1 MAEESKFDPIIIAE
15 LKKQN
20 EELKA
25 NREAQKQSDIE
36 AKKYSAEQVAEIR
49 KLASSNKK
57 GVSKAAKEQAQNDI
71 KQLDNQAKLL
81 GISAEELTAR
91 QREKDDIEA
100 QKQKLDEMKAA
111 IEAAGGNADENLAL
125 QREQASIAKQ
135 EARLEAKNK
144 LGIAGRMKEEA
155 KDRAASLKATLSS
168 LTSLEGLKDGLKGLG
183 GGVVDMAKKGGGGL
197 MDMLKKGALA
207 LALPA
212 IFAFV
217 NSKYFDQL
225 KNFIMDKAVPA
236 VMALV
241 DVFKTYIIPALTSV
255 FNFLMKEIY
264 PIIETVFI
272 KTFQNIK
279 DLFGDIKGAFDK
291 FASGDFLGGIADL
304 ILGIGKFVMKQI
316 DTVITAIYNVIAS
329 VFGLEKSDSIFG
341 SIKNFFKNAYDSVAN
356 FLSNAKNFLYNLVV
370 GAFNGIKDFF
380 GSIFSFGKEISSK
393 IFAGANF
400 LLDFVKEKFQN
411 VIGFFKDLFSFK
423 PGDSFAT
430 KFIDIILA
438 PYNIAINFIRDIF
451 GFGKDEKGNV
461 QPFSL
466 GKFIM
471 GIVDDIIDWFG
482 SFFDFD
488 LGGVM
493 SGDPDAIKGVLSAIL
508 PAPDFLT
515 FTLPEVSLGPLG
527 KFGGQKINLNP
538 IPDVFYKMAGIDP
551 KTGLEVKNTKNAVE
565 SIATDPVA
573 EAEKKKFV
581 TGSEQMSN
589 NQALAGQTTIIDV
602 SDKKKINQPTTTYQG
617 QSLLSNNNRPD
628 GTQHAFY

>member
-1 MAEESKFDPIIIAE
+1 MADKFDPQIIAE

-144 LGIAGRMKEEA
+144 LGMAGRMKEEA

-264 PIIETVFI
+264 PIIEKVFI
-272 KTFQNIK
+272 DTFKNIK
-279 DLFGDIKGAFDK
+279 NLFGDIKGAFDK
-291 FASGDFLGGIADL
+291 FASGDFLGGISDL
-304 ILGIGKFVMKQI
+304 ILGIGKFFRGIM
-316 DTVITAIYNVIAS
+316 DTAITAIYNVIAS
-329 VFGLEKSDSIFG
+329 IFGLEKSDSIFG
-341 SIKNFFKNAYDSVAN
+341 SIKNFFTSAYDSVVGSLSKFGN
-356 FLSNAKNFLYNLVV
+356 F
-370 GAFNGIKDFF
+370 IKDTVMSGFNNIKKFF
-380 GSIFSFGKEISSK
+380 GSIFSFGKDIASK
-393 IFAGANF
+393 IFSGANF

-438 PYNIAINFIRDIF
+438 PYNLAINFIRDIF
-451 GFGKDEKGNV
+451 GFGKDEQGNV
-461 QPFSL
+461 KPFSL

-471 GIVDDIIDWFG
+471 GIVDDVIDWFG

-488 LGGVM
+488 IGGLM
-493 SGDPDAIKGVLSAIL
+493 SGDGDAMKSVLRAML
-508 PAPDFLT
+508 PAPDFLS
-515 FTLPEVSLGPLG
+515 FTLPEISLGPLG

-538 IPDVFYKMAGIDP
+538 IPDGYYKMAGIDP
-551 KTGLEVKNTKNAVE
+551 KTGLDVETNKNAVE
-565 SIATDPVA
+565 SVTTDPVA
-573 EAEKKKFV
+573 EAEKKKFI
-581 TGSEQMSN
+581 TGSEQMK
-589 NQALAGQTTIIDV
+589 NQQGLAGQTTIIDV

-628 GTQHAFY
+628 STVHAFY

>member
-100 QKQKLDEMKAA
+100 QKQKLDEMRAA

-264 PIIETVFI
+264 PIIEKVFI
-272 KTFQNIK
+272 DTFKNIK
-279 DLFGDIKGAFDK
+279 NLFGDIKGAFDK
-291 FASGDFLGGIADL
+291 FASGDFLGGISDL
-304 ILGIGKFVMKQI
+304 ILGIGKFFRGIM
-316 DTVITAIYNVIAS
+316 DTAITAIYNVIAS
-329 VFGLEKSDSIFG
+329 IFGLEKSDSIFG
-341 SIKNFFKNAYDSVAN
+341 SIKNFFTSAYDSVVGSLSKFGN
-356 FLSNAKNFLYNLVV
+356 FIMDTVMS
-370 GAFNGIKDFF
+370 GFNNIKKFF
-380 GSIFSFGKEISSK
+380 GSIFSFGKDIASK
-393 IFAGANF
+393 IFSGANF
-400 LLDFVKEKFQN
+400 LFDFVKEKFQN

>member
-1 MAEESKFDPIIIAE
+1 
-15 LKKQN
+15 
-20 EELKA
+20 
-25 NREAQKQSDIE
+25 
-36 AKKYSAEQVAEIR
+36 
-49 KLASSNKK
+49 
-57 GVSKAAKEQAQNDI
+57 
-71 KQLDNQAKLL
+71 
-81 GISAEELTAR
+81 
-91 QREKDDIEA
+91 
-100 QKQKLDEMKAA
+100 MKAA

-264 PIIETVFI
+264 PIIEKVFI
-272 KTFQNIK
+272 DTFKNIK
-279 DLFGDIKGAFDK
+279 NLFGDIKGAFDK
-291 FASGDFLGGIADL
+291 FASGDFLGGISDL
-304 ILGIGKFVMKQI
+304 ILGIGKFFRGIM
-316 DTVITAIYNVIAS
+316 DTAITAIYNVIAS
-329 VFGLEKSDSIFG
+329 IFGLEKSDSIFG
-341 SIKNFFKNAYDSVAN
+341 SIKNFFTSAYDSVVGSLSKFGN
-356 FLSNAKNFLYNLVV
+356 FIMDTVMS
-370 GAFNGIKDFF
+370 GFNNIKKFF
-380 GSIFSFGKEISSK
+380 GSIFSFGKDIASK
-393 IFAGANF
+393 IFSGANF
-400 LLDFVKEKFQN
+400 LFDFVKEKFQN